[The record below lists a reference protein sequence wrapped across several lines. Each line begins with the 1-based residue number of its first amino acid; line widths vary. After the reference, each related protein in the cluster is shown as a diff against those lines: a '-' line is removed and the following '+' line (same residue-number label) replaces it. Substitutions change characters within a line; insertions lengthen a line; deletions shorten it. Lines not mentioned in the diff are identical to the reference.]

1 MKNMSICK
9 AFALILFITCC
20 NLILCLKKNLSQKN
34 LLKLDSK
41 DIFENKDDKTVLE
54 ILKEGVSIVYFFD
67 DKCKLCLDLSDRI
80 KKVEKDYKN
89 LKIVYINVDVQPE
102 LVKTLNVKKVPNIS
116 LYKDGKNVE
125 DL

>member
-1 MKNMSICK
+1 MIGDK
-9 AFALILFITCC
+9 LIGEKRWDNF
-20 NLILCLKKNLSQKN
+20 
-34 LLKLDSK
+34 
-41 DIFENKDDKTVLE
+41 
-54 ILKEGVSIVYFFD
+54 
-67 DKCKLCLDLSDRI
+67 